1 MVAIKSW
8 APRCHPTFCL
18 YNLQPPWILFSWD
31 SPLRIFENSESKADG
46 PTWNWTVI
54 PFSVEKIKQIGC
66 SGSNKVVGP
75 QVAPL
80 NFACPG
86 LRALFRREPYLLVLH
101 DVLAEWS
108 CCRLRRRKHTSKKM
122 MKCVR
127 WKIAVQRMFFK
138 AQSAKAMW
146 ALQRGMRK
154 KKLRAKI
161 LEVHGFIKFTYPTC
175 TYSRSIT
182 WQKYFEGP
190 DLWSFWKCQN
200 VQNLWPLVQVER

>member
-1 MVAIKSW
+1 MDFILLGLTPPHFRKKRIKGRW
-8 APRCHPTFCL
+8 AHMKLNC
-18 YNLQPPWILFSWD
+18 N
-31 SPLRIFENSESKADG
+31 PL
-46 PTWNWTVI
+46 
-54 PFSVEKIKQIGC
+54 EKIKQIGC

-108 CCRLRRRKHTSKKM
+108 CCRLRRRKHASKKM
-122 MKCVR
+122 TKCVR

-138 AQSAKAMW
+138 VQSAKAMW
-146 ALQRGMRK
+146 ALQGGMRK

-175 TYSRSIT
+175 TFSRSII

-190 DLWSFWKCQN
+190 DPWSFWKCHN
-200 VQNLWPLVQVER
+200 V

>member
-1 MVAIKSW
+1 MDFILLGLTPPHFRKKRIKGRW
-8 APRCHPTFCL
+8 AHMKL
-18 YNLQPPWILFSWD
+18 NVN
-31 SPLRIFENSESKADG
+31 PL
-46 PTWNWTVI
+46 
-54 PFSVEKIKQIGC
+54 EKIKQIGC
-66 SGSNKVVGP
+66 SGSSKVVGP

-108 CCRLRRRKHTSKKM
+108 CCRLRRRKHASKKM
-122 MKCVR
+122 MKWVR

-161 LEVHGFIKFTYPTC
+161 LEVHGSIKFTYPTC